1 MVGSSALKRSIWN
14 LQICPVVI
22 TGAVVRKSVSSDFY
36 GMQPAGLEWAG
47 ERTTVDGD
55 LNPPSGFVMI
65 QVMETQKLL
74 EVFKSRD
81 LKPEDGMVLWAMLG
95 HVNRLNGH
103 IRVTADDLGESLGR
117 TGPHI
122 SKSIARLQKALLVRR
137 ISDHRG
143 DGTFYALNPW
153 MVECG
158 ENRFRGYLKK
168 RFMEA

>member
-1 MVGSSALKRSIWN
+1 
-14 LQICPVVI
+14 
-22 TGAVVRKSVSSDFY
+22 
-36 GMQPAGLEWAG
+36 
-47 ERTTVDGD
+47 
-55 LNPPSGFVMI
+55 MI

-81 LKPEDGMVLWAMLG
+81 LKPIDGMVLWAMLG

-103 IRVTADDLGESLGR
+103 IRVTANEIGESVGR
-117 TGPHI
+117 NGPSVAQSMHRL
-122 SKSIARLQKALLVRR
+122 SKGHLIRR
-137 ISDHRG
+137 IRDHRG
-143 DGTFYALNPW
+143 GGAYYALNPW

>member
-1 MVGSSALKRSIWN
+1 MELADFWVVQGTLHMRRSDS
-14 LQICPVVI
+14 P
-22 TGAVVRKSVSSDFY
+22 DFY
-36 GMQPAGLEWAG
+36 GMQPAALEWTD
-47 ERTTVDGD
+47 ERTTVEGD
-55 LNPPSGFVMI
+55 LKPPSGFVMI

-117 TGPHI
+117 SGPHV
-122 SKSIARLQKALLVRR
+122 SKSIARLNKAHLIRR
-137 ISDHRG
+137 INDHRG